1 MTASMDFLLIAGG
14 TLGSGLI
21 ILAYFLNQIGRL
33 TASDV
38 RYPVI
43 NLIGAVLILLSLVAE
58 WNLPTLVI
66 ESFWVAISLY
76 GIWSYF
82 AERRAA

>member
-1 MTASMDFLLIAGG
+1 MTTSMDFLLIAGG

-21 ILAYFLNQIGRL
+21 IVAYFLNQVGRL
-33 TASDV
+33 TAADI

-43 NLIGAVLILLSLVAE
+43 NLIGAVLILLSLIAE

-66 ESFWVAISLY
+66 EGFWVAISLY
-76 GIWSYF
+76 GIWSYL
-82 AERRAA
+82 ARRRSA

>member
-1 MTASMDFLLIAGG
+1 MTDGMDFLLIAGG

-21 ILAYFLNQIGRL
+21 ILAYFLNQVGRL
-33 TASDV
+33 TASDL

-43 NLIGAVLILLSLVAE
+43 NLIGAVLILLSLFAE

-76 GIWSYF
+76 GIWSYL
-82 AERRAA
+82 AKRRSA

>member
-1 MTASMDFLLIAGG
+1 MTTSMDFLLIAGG

-21 ILAYFLNQIGRL
+21 IVAYFLNQVGKL
-33 TASDV
+33 TATDI
-38 RYPVI
+38 RYPLI
-43 NLIGAVLILLSLVAE
+43 NLVGAVLILLSLIAE

-76 GIWSYF
+76 GIWSYV
-82 AERRAA
+82 AKRRSA

>member
-1 MTASMDFLLIAGG
+1 MDFLLIAGG

-21 ILAYFLNQIGRL
+21 ILAFFLNQVGRL
-33 TASDV
+33 TATDV
-38 RYPVI
+38 RYPVA
-43 NLIGAVLILLSLVAE
+43 NLIGAVLILLSLLAE

-82 AERRAA
+82 AKRRAE